1 MYADILRE
9 WYLCVYWLCFLS
21 LSRSPAVDGAFASLL
36 VTCCDSMVH
45 RSGRMTRTAPEVGT
59 AGPKA
64 PAGRRARILQ
74 RLHGPPA
81 GAYDAHGT
89 RGGHRGSKG

>member
-1 MYADILRE
+1 
-9 WYLCVYWLCFLS
+9 
-21 LSRSPAVDGAFASLL
+21 
-36 VTCCDSMVH
+36 
-45 RSGRMTRTAPEVGT
+45 MTRTAPEVST

-74 RLHGPPA
+74 RLHGPPV

-89 RGGHRGSKG
+89 RGGHRGSKGPGRTGLKAGAEAKVALHAAECVSGCAVRVLRLVLERRVGGCGGGR